1 MVKSFNGIGD
11 MQLLR
16 CSRYLYNAVAPLC
29 KILSALRLTE
39 ERRTVKKPLTV
50 LLVDDDNFSTL
61 IAKTV
66 VKKTGVAAE
75 ILTASDGREAL
86 KIIRDATI
94 RGKCPDLVL
103 LDIYMPVMGGFMF
116 MEELQKS
123 ADMDCPGMKII
134 ILSSSLH
141 DLELAKAKKLPVIGC
156 IEKPLSAEKLTMF
169 L

>member
-1 MVKSFNGIGD
+1 V
-11 MQLLR
+11 
-16 CSRYLYNAVAPLC
+16 
-29 KILSALRLTE
+29 LRLTE
-39 ERRTVKKPLTV
+39 EKRTVKQPLTV

-61 IAKTV
+61 IAKGA
-66 VKKTGVAAE
+66 VKKSGIAAE

-86 KIIRDATI
+86 QIIRQASS

-123 ADMDCPGMKII
+123 ADMNCPAMKII

-141 DLELAKAKKLPVIGC
+141 DLEIAKAKKLPVIGC
-156 IEKPLSAEKLTMF
+156 IEKPLSAEKLAKF